1 MAEAAREAEERGRE
15 YVEDVL
21 RRAGH
26 TTCPAAGSADVTT
39 NAQGRTVILCG
50 CYEVFDAPSLNSPT
64 DREFD
69 AQVPIPDAPPP
80 YDDEPPWEVD
90 GTATEVSSTPAGPMV
105 TPESALEQL
114 SRDLAHVDPHTH
126 YTPEML
132 EQQILDVVRR
142 IDAGTLY
149 ESELIGRAYATAQAY
164 ELAFAKAR
172 ARSEGG
178 AADDRKAAALVSC
191 EAEFNA
197 MTEAEMMKK
206 IVAAA
211 MHNLRASLSGYQ
223 SVLRSIGASYQTG
236 GSPGPNGRR

>member
-1 MAEAAREAEERGRE
+1 MGDIADMARDHEERGAE
-15 YVEDVL
+15 YVDDVL

-26 TTCPAAGSADVTT
+26 TSCPASGKADVTT
-39 NAQGRTVILCG
+39 NSHGRAVILCG
-50 CYEVFDAPSLNSPT
+50 CYEVFDAPGLNSAT

-69 AQVPIPDAPPP
+69 AQAPIP
-80 YDDEPPWEVD
+80 DEPPWNVD
-90 GTATEVSSTPAGPMV
+90 GAATEVPPAGLAPV
-105 TPESALEQL
+105 APAVLLDRL
-114 SRDLAHVDPHTH
+114 SRDLDHVNPHAH

-191 EAEFNA
+191 EDEFQA